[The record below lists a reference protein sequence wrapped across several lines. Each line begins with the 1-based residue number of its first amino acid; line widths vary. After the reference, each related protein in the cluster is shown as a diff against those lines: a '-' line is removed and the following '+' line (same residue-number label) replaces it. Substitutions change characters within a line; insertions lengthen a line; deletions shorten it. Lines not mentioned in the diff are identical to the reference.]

1 MLILD
6 EATSALDSLTEQA
19 VMEAMN
25 NLGHVNHNH
34 FDCASA
40 STVRQCDQIYLLERG
55 EVKAQGTFDELT
67 NTSEE
72 FRTMA
77 ETH

>member
-1 MLILD
+1 
-6 EATSALDSLTEQA
+6 
-19 VMEAMN
+19 MEAMN
-25 NLGHVNHNH
+25 NLGQDTTIILIAHRL
-34 FDCASA
+34 
-40 STVRQCDQIYLLERG
+40 STARQCDQIYLLERG

-67 NTSEE
+67 NASEE